1 MHARLNENLLK
12 LKNVHL
18 VRDFNFI
25 SDEENKMKKKKL
37 LNNLKKF
44 NTMILNNFEEFKV
57 KNKNK
62 FCM

>member
-12 LKNVHL
+12 LKNVPL

-25 SDEENKMKKKKL
+25 SDEENKIKKKKIM
-37 LNNLKKF
+37 NHLKKF
-44 NTMILNNFEEFKV
+44 NTMILGNFEDFKT

-62 FCM
+62 LTI